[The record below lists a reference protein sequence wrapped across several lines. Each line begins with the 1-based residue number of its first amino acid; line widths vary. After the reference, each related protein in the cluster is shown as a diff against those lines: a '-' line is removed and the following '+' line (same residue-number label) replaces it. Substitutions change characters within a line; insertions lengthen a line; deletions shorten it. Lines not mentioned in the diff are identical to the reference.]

1 MADETFQIGER
12 VSWQSG
18 GGTAVGRVV
27 RVATESGRVGD
38 FVYNASK
45 EDPRYI
51 VETDEGRRGA
61 HRAEALSRAQ
71 TQRA

>member
-1 MADETFQIGER
+1 MANETFQIGDR

-18 GGTAVGRVV
+18 GRMAFGRVV

-45 EDPRYI
+45 EDPRYV
-51 VETDEGRRGA
+51 VETDEGRRDA